1 MFVAPFMQ
9 KLFGQTFAHGIR
21 SFPTQRILFCY
32 LFSILATIYG
42 YCRNKDKSSGNPSSF
57 QCCTKIL
64 CTLQIYIKKSLFLCF
79 RLGCHMCF
87 SSCMKNDIIPFTQL
101 RYLLCHVHGIVILWQ
116 QTYSSNLIYSFQKRM
131 HVVTQEPGGP
141 CK

>member
-1 MFVAPFMQ
+1 MQ

-42 YCRNKDKSSGNPSSF
+42 YCRNKDKSSGNPLLSNAAQRFFVPCRFTS
-57 QCCTKIL
+57 
-64 CTLQIYIKKSLFLCF
+64 KKA
-79 RLGCHMCF
+79 CF
-87 SSCMKNDIIPFTQL
+87 SLLSSWVSHVLFQL
-101 RYLLCHVHGIVILWQ
+101 HEERYHTVHAAPVSPCHVHGIVILWQ
-116 QTYSSNLIYSFQKRM
+116 QTHSSNLTYSFQKRM

-141 CK
+141 L